1 MNTGCPVTTVVF
13 DVDGC
18 LLDSADGIVAGYQHA
33 LRSVGS
39 PVPDEQVLRSDLG
52 PPVGVI
58 FSRLGL
64 DAPTSEAAVAAYRR
78 FYADTG
84 MDRARVYPGVPD
96 LLDGLRER
104 GVALATATMKL
115 TPTARAIL
123 ERHGLADRFA
133 VVNGTD
139 GSHHTKA
146 ETLTHAL
153 ERLGDPDRAGV
164 LMVGDRHT
172 DIAAAHAC
180 GVGSVA
186 VTWGYGTR
194 AELSATGA
202 DHLVDEPAELLAL
215 LG

>member
-1 MNTGCPVTTVVF
+1 M
-13 DVDGC
+13 
-18 LLDSADGIVAGYQHA
+18 
-33 LRSVGS
+33 
-39 PVPDEQVLRSDLG
+39 LRSDLG

-64 DAPTSEAAVAAYRR
+64 DEATSEAAVAAYRR

-84 MDRARVYPGVPD
+84 MDRARVYPGVPE
-96 LLDGLRER
+96 LLDGLRAR

-115 TPTARAIL
+115 TPTAQAIL

-139 GSHHTKA
+139 GTHRTKA
-146 ETLTHAL
+146 ETLVHAL

-164 LMVGDRHT
+164 LMVGDRHS
-172 DIAAAHAC
+172 DIAAAHEV

-186 VTWGYGTR
+186 VTWGYGSV
-194 AELSATGA
+194 AELAATGA
-202 DHLVDEPAELLAL
+202 DHLLDDPAELLDL

>member
-1 MNTGCPVTTVVF
+1 VGTVVF

-33 LRSVGS
+33 LASVGF
-39 PVPDEQVLRSDLG
+39 PVPDEQVLRSDIG
-52 PPVGVI
+52 PPVGVL
-58 FSRLGL
+58 FTKLGL
-64 DAPTSEAAVAAYRR
+64 DEGTLEEAVTAYRR

-84 MDRARVYPGVPD
+84 MDRARVYPGVAE
-96 LLDGLRER
+96 LLDRLAER

-115 TPTARAIL
+115 TPVAEAIL
-123 ERHGLADRFA
+123 ERHGIADRFA

-139 GSHHTKA
+139 ASHHTKA
-146 ETLTHAL
+146 EALTHAL

-172 DIAAAHAC
+172 DIAAAQIC

-186 VTWGYGTR
+186 VTWGYGTL
-194 AELSATGA
+194 AELSASGA
-202 DHLVDEPAELLAL
+202 DHLCAEPAELLAL
-215 LG
+215 LD